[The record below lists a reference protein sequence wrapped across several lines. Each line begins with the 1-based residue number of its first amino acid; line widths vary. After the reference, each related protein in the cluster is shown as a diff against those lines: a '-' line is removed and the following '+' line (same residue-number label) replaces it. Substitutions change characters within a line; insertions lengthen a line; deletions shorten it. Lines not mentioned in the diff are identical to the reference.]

1 MLSKLRKGML
11 VELLWQ
17 NQQGVRPNKA
27 AIVGFDQQSLVSNR
41 VRAYRYKVVE
51 QLLEEGYI
59 QDKGVLGNYELIIT
73 KKGEEALSER

>member
-59 QDKGVLGNYELIIT
+59 QDKGVSGNYELVIT
-73 KKGEEALSER
+73 KKGEEALNE